1 MTDNTIY
8 HKLLNEAPHEF
19 VPTEPSCIVC
29 GKGKGALIHDPG
41 AYPVAERAWT
51 KDQLEALR
59 TALADFGSDIAKEG
73 R

>member
-1 MTDNTIY
+1 MSDDTIY
-8 HKLLNEAPHEF
+8 HKLLNKVPHEF
-19 VPTEPSCIVC
+19 VLAEPSCIVC

-51 KDQLEALR
+51 KEQLEALR
-59 TALADFGSDIAKEG
+59 TALAHVGSDIAKEE